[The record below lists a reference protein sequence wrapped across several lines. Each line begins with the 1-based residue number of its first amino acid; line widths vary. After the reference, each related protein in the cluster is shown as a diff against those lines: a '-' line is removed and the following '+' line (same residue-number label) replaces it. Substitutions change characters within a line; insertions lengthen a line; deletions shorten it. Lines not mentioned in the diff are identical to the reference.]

1 MTNIVR
7 LELTEPLNGKVS
19 TPTMPGLPPGLDR
32 RRSETVKKFL
42 KLKLRKDSGLKA
54 RCLDY
59 NKMS

>member
-32 RRSETVKKFL
+32 RRSETVKKFQV
-42 KLKLRKDSGLKA
+42 KT
-54 RCLDY
+54 
-59 NKMS
+59 